1 MTGAAIEAKDQA
13 MDAQVEDKNKHAM
26 LLRQGRKAPPCI
38 LTIFGAG
45 GDLTKRLLMPAIYNL
60 SRAKL
65 LPEKFAIIAVDR
77 APKPVDAFRNYLAEG
92 VRSFVSDT
100 ASGPA
105 TEPFDTQAWDFI
117 ASRITHFGGDLTLPD
132 TYARLH
138 EVLER
143 TAAQHQTGG
152 NAVFYLAVA
161 SQLFG
166 TIVEQ
171 LGAAGLTR
179 EPEGRFRR
187 VIIEKPFGSDLSSA
201 RALNAQILK
210 VLSEGQIYR
219 MDHFLG
225 KETVQN
231 IMVLRFANGI
241 FEPIWNRDH
250 IDHVQITVAETVGV
264 ELRAKFYEATG
275 ALRDM
280 VPNHVFQLLSLTAM
294 EPPNSFDADAVRTE
308 KYKVLEAVHPLD
320 IAEVRRNSVRG
331 QYGAGVINGKPVKA
345 YREEPGVAPDS
356 KTETYV
362 AMQLGIDNWRW
373 AGVPFY
379 LRTGKR
385 LTRRTTEIAIQFK
398 QAPYALFR
406 DTPVETLTPNVL
418 ALQIQPDEGASLQ
431 FGAKIPGPEIA
442 LGGVRMN
449 FSYKDYFNTEP
460 TTGYETLVYD
470 CMIGDQMLFNRADG
484 VEAGWE
490 VVQPI
495 LDLWQND
502 KSVPLEIHPAGNA
515 GPEASDTLLWRSGR
529 QWRPIA

>member
-1 MTGAAIEAKDQA
+1 
-13 MDAQVEDKNKHAM
+13 
-26 LLRQGRKAPPCI
+26 
-38 LTIFGAG
+38 
-45 GDLTKRLLMPAIYNL
+45 MPAIYNL
-60 SRAKL
+60 SKAKL
-65 LPEKFAIIAVDR
+65 LSDKFSIIAVDR
-77 APKPVDAFRNYLAEG
+77 TPKPVEAFRDYLAEG

-100 ASGPA
+100 AAGPA
-105 TEPFDTQAWDFI
+105 TEPFDQSAWEFV
-117 ASRITHFGGDLTLPD
+117 ASRVTHFGGDLTEPD

-138 EVLER
+138 EAHEKV
-143 TAAQHQTGG
+143 AALHQTGG

-166 TIVEQ
+166 TIIEQ
-171 LGAAGLTR
+171 LGAVGLTQER
-179 EPEGRFRR
+179 AGSWRR
-187 VIIEKPFGSDLSSA
+187 VIIEKPFGSDLDSA
-201 RALNAQILK
+201 RALNARILK
-210 VLSEGQIYR
+210 VLSEPQIYR

-264 ELRAKFYEATG
+264 ERRANFYEATG

-294 EPPNSFDADAVRTE
+294 EPPNSFDADPVRTE
-308 KYKVLEAVHPLD
+308 KHKVLEAVTPLD
-320 IAEVRRNSVRG
+320 DAEVRRNAVRG
-331 QYGAGVINGKPVKA
+331 QYGAGAIGGQAAVA
-345 YREEPGVAPDS
+345 YREEPGVAPAS
-356 KTETYV
+356 MTETYI
-362 AMQLGIDNWRW
+362 AMRLGIDNWRW

-398 QAPYALFR
+398 QAPFALFR
-406 DTPVETLTPNVL
+406 DTPVDILAPNVL
-418 ALQIQPDEGASLQ
+418 ALQLQPDEGASLQ

-470 CMIGDQMLFNRADG
+470 CMIGDAMLFNRADG
-484 VEAGWE
+484 VEAGWA
-490 VVQPI
+490 VVQPV

-502 KSVPLEIHPAGNA
+502 KTVPLEIYPAGSA
-515 GPEASDTLLWRSGR
+515 GPEAAESLLWRSGR
-529 QWRPIA
+529 KWRPIA

>member
-1 MTGAAIEAKDQA
+1 
-13 MDAQVEDKNKHAM
+13 MDVRVVDRSNR
-26 LLRQGRKAPPCI
+26 RQTQTPAHQAPPCT
-38 LTIFGAG
+38 LVIFGAG

-60 SRAKL
+60 SKAKL
-65 LPEKFAIIAVDR
+65 LSEKFAIIAVDR
-77 APKPVDAFRNYLAEG
+77 TPKPVDAFRDYLAEG
-92 VRSFVSDT
+92 IRTFVSDT

-105 TEPFDTQAWDFI
+105 TEPFDKEAWDFV
-117 ASRITHFGGDLTLPD
+117 ASRITHFAGDLTQSD

-138 EVLER
+138 GLVEK
-143 TAAQHQTGG
+143 TGG
-152 NAVFYLAVA
+152 NVIFYLAVA

-166 TIVEQ
+166 TIIEHI
-171 LGAAGLTR
+171 GAVGLT
-179 EPEGRFRR
+179 EEKDDCFRR
-187 VIIEKPFGSDLSSA
+187 VIIEKPFGTDLSSA
-201 RALNAQILK
+201 RALNARILK
-210 VLSEGQIYR
+210 VLAESQIYR

-231 IMVLRFANGI
+231 IMVLRFANGV

-264 ELRAKFYEATG
+264 ELRARFYEQTG

-308 KYKVLEAVHPLD
+308 KHKVLEALHPLGD
-320 IAEVRRNSVRG
+320 EEVRRNTVRG
-331 QYGAGVINGKPVKA
+331 QYGAGQIVGKPAQA
-345 YREEPGVAPDS
+345 YREEPGVAADS

-362 AMQLGIDNWRW
+362 AMRLGIDNWRW

-385 LTRRTTEIAIQFK
+385 LTRRTTEIAIHFK
-398 QAPYALFR
+398 QAPFALFR
-406 DTPVETLTPNVL
+406 DTPVDILTPNVL
-418 ALQIQPDEGASLQ
+418 ALQLQPDEGASLQ
-431 FGAKIPGPEIA
+431 FSAKIPGPEIA

-449 FSYKDYFNTEP
+449 FSYRDYFKTEP

-470 CMIGDQMLFNRADG
+470 CMIGDAMLFNRADG

-495 LDLWQND
+495 LDLWHDD
-502 KSVPLEIHPAGNA
+502 KTVPLEIYPSGSV
-515 GPEASDTLLWRSGR
+515 GPEAADNLLWRSGR
-529 QWRPIA
+529 QWRSIA

>member
-1 MTGAAIEAKDQA
+1 
-13 MDAQVEDKNKHAM
+13 
-26 LLRQGRKAPPCI
+26 
-38 LTIFGAG
+38 LT
-45 GDLTKRLLMPAIYNL
+45 
-60 SRAKL
+60 
-65 LPEKFAIIAVDR
+65 E
-77 APKPVDAFRNYLAEG
+77 
-92 VRSFVSDT
+92 
-100 ASGPA
+100 
-105 TEPFDTQAWDFI
+105 
-117 ASRITHFGGDLTLPD
+117 PD
-132 TYARLH
+132 TYARLYQVH
-138 EVLER
+138 EK
-143 TAAQHQTGG
+143 TAALYHTGG
-152 NAVFYLAVA
+152 NTVFYLAVA

-171 LGAAGLTR
+171 LGAAGLAQ
-179 EPEGRFRR
+179 EKDGSWRR
-187 VIIEKPFGSDLSSA
+187 VIIEKPFGSDLDSA
-201 RALNAQILK
+201 RALNARILK
-210 VLSEGQIYR
+210 VLSEPQIYR

-264 ELRAKFYEATG
+264 ERRANFYEATG

-294 EPPNSFDADAVRTE
+294 EPPNSFDADPVRTE
-308 KYKVLEAVHPLD
+308 KHKVLEAVTPLD
-320 IAEVRRNSVRG
+320 DAEVRRNAVRG
-331 QYGAGVINGKPVKA
+331 QYGAGAIGGQAAVA
-345 YREEPGVAPDS
+345 YREEPGVAPAS
-356 KTETYV
+356 MTETYI
-362 AMQLGIDNWRW
+362 AMRLGIDNWRW

-398 QAPYALFR
+398 QAPFALFR
-406 DTPVETLTPNVL
+406 DTPVDILAPNVL
-418 ALQIQPDEGASLQ
+418 ALQLQPDEGASLQ

-470 CMIGDQMLFNRADG
+470 CMIGDAMLFNRADG
-484 VEAGWE
+484 VEAGWA
-490 VVQPI
+490 VVQPV

-502 KSVPLEIHPAGNA
+502 KTVPLEIYPAGSA
-515 GPEASDTLLWRSGR
+515 GPEAAESLLWRSGR
-529 QWRPIA
+529 KWRPIA

>member
-1 MTGAAIEAKDQA
+1 MEVRADDGTLGSAA
-13 MDAQVEDKNKHAM
+13 
-26 LLRQGRKAPPCI
+26 RQRAPKAPLCT
-38 LTIFGAG
+38 LVIFGAG

-60 SRAKL
+60 AKDKL
-65 LPEKFAIIAVDR
+65 LSDNFAIIAVDR
-77 APKPVDAFRNYLAEG
+77 TPKPIDAYRDYLAEG
-92 VRSFVSDT
+92 IRSFVSDT
-100 ASGPA
+100 AAGPA
-105 TEPFDTQAWDFI
+105 TEPFDAQAWDFV
-117 ASRITHFGGDLTLPD
+117 ASRISHFAGDLTQSD

-138 EVLER
+138 ETLEK
-143 TAAQHQTGG
+143 TATRHQTGG

-161 SQLFG
+161 AQLFG
-166 TIVEQ
+166 TIVDQ
-171 LGAAGLTR
+171 LGAAGLAR
-179 EPEGRFRR
+179 EQNGSFRR
-187 VIIEKPFGSDLSSA
+187 VIIEKPFGTDLASA
-201 RALNAQILK
+201 RALNARILK
-210 VLSEGQIYR
+210 VLAESQIYR

-264 ELRAKFYEATG
+264 ELRARFYEQTG

-280 VPNHVFQLLSLTAM
+280 VPNHVFQLLSMTAM

-320 IAEVRRNSVRG
+320 DAEVRRNTVRG
-331 QYGAGVINGKPVKA
+331 QYAAGKLGDASDKA
-345 YREEPGVAPDS
+345 YREEPGVAS
-356 KTETYV
+356 ASTTETYV

-385 LTRRTTEIAIQFK
+385 MTRRTTEIAIQFK
-398 QAPYALFR
+398 QAPFALFR
-406 DTPVETLTPNVL
+406 DTPVDILTPNVL

-449 FSYKDYFNTEP
+449 FSYKDYFDTEP

-490 VVQPI
+490 VVQPM
-495 LDLWQND
+495 LDLWHDD
-502 KSVPLEIHPAGNA
+502 KTVPLETYAAGSA
-515 GPEASDTLLWRSGR
+515 GPEAADNMLWRSGR

>member
-1 MTGAAIEAKDQA
+1 
-13 MDAQVEDKNKHAM
+13 MDVPVVDRSNR
-26 LLRQGRKAPPCI
+26 RQTQTPANQAPPCT
-38 LTIFGAG
+38 LVIFGAG

-60 SRAKL
+60 AKAKL
-65 LPEKFAIIAVDR
+65 LSEKFAIIAVDR
-77 APKPVDAFRNYLAEG
+77 TPKPVDAFRDYLADG

-105 TEPFDTQAWDFI
+105 TEPFDTQAWEFV
-117 ASRITHFGGDLTLPD
+117 AERITHFAGDLTEPD
-132 TYARLH
+132 TYARLFEVH
-138 EVLER
+138 EKV
-143 TAAQHQTGG
+143 AAEHRTGG
-152 NAVFYLAVA
+152 NAIFYLAVA

-171 LGAAGLTR
+171 LGASGLAQER
-179 EPEGRFRR
+179 EGSWRR

-201 RALNAQILK
+201 RTLNARILK
-210 VLSEGQIYR
+210 VLSESQIYR

-280 VPNHVFQLLSLTAM
+280 VPNQLFQLLSLTAM

-308 KYKVLEAVHPLD
+308 KHKVLEAVHPLD
-320 IAEVRRNSVRG
+320 EAELPRNTVRG
-331 QYGAGVINGKPVKA
+331 QYGAGEIAGKPVKG

-356 KTETYV
+356 MTETYV
-362 AMQLGIDNWRW
+362 AMRLGIDNWRW

-385 LTRRTTEIAIQFK
+385 LA
-398 QAPYALFR
+398 
-406 DTPVETLTPNVL
+406 
-418 ALQIQPDEGASLQ
+418 
-431 FGAKIPGPEIA
+431 
-442 LGGVRMN
+442 
-449 FSYKDYFNTEP
+449 
-460 TTGYETLVYD
+460 
-470 CMIGDQMLFNRADG
+470 
-484 VEAGWE
+484 
-490 VVQPI
+490 
-495 LDLWQND
+495 
-502 KSVPLEIHPAGNA
+502 
-515 GPEASDTLLWRSGR
+515 
-529 QWRPIA
+529 

>member
-1 MTGAAIEAKDQA
+1 
-13 MDAQVEDKNKHAM
+13 MDIQVVDRTNR
-26 LLRQGRKAPPCI
+26 RQTQTPAHQAPPCT
-38 LTIFGAG
+38 LVIFGAG

-60 SRAKL
+60 SKAKL
-65 LPEKFAIIAVDR
+65 LSEKFAIIAVDR
-77 APKPVDAFRNYLAEG
+77 TPKPVEDFRDYLAEG
-92 VRSFVSDT
+92 IRSFVSDT

-105 TEPFDTQAWDFI
+105 TEPFDKDAWEFV
-117 ASRITHFGGDLTLPD
+117 ATRITHFAGDLTQSD

-138 EVLER
+138 GIVEKI
-143 TAAQHQTGG
+143 GG
-152 NAVFYLAVA
+152 NVIFYLAVA

-166 TIVEQ
+166 TIIEHI
-171 LGAAGLTR
+171 GAVGLT
-179 EPEGRFRR
+179 EEKDDCFRR
-187 VIIEKPFGSDLSSA
+187 VIIEKPFGTDLSSA
-201 RALNAQILK
+201 RALNARILK
-210 VLSEGQIYR
+210 VLAESQIYR

-231 IMVLRFANGI
+231 IMVLRFANGV

-264 ELRAKFYEATG
+264 ELRARFYEQTG

-308 KYKVLEAVHPLD
+308 KHKVLEAVHPLD
-320 IAEVRRNSVRG
+320 DAEVRRNTVRG
-331 QYGAGVINGKPVKA
+331 QYGAGNLEGKAVKP
-345 YREEPGVAPDS
+345 YREEPGVAADS

-362 AMQLGIDNWRW
+362 AMRLGIDNWRW

-398 QAPYALFR
+398 QAPFALFR
-406 DTPVETLTPNVL
+406 DTPVDILTPNVL
-418 ALQIQPDEGASLQ
+418 ALQLQPDEGASLQ

-449 FSYKDYFNTEP
+449 FSYRDYFKTEP

-470 CMIGDQMLFNRADG
+470 CMIGDAMLFNRADG

-495 LDLWQND
+495 LDLWHDD
-502 KSVPLEIHPAGNA
+502 KTVPLETYPSGG
-515 GPEASDTLLWRSGR
+515 GPEGADQLLWRSGR
-529 QWRPIA
+529 QWRPLG